1 MFLGDRE
8 PATDVE
14 WEHSWEQAVFE
25 FPKRRS
31 SRSSLALLAS
41 FLAHGTILFVL
52 LDRQP
57 IFVKPSS
64 VAWGRQNTSG
74 VLIYAPPRLELA
86 ANEHPKL
93 QLHRK
98 PKPAPAPPPAP
109 VEAARAGSQ
118 NGSMFSG
125 PAKGIE
131 AVPAIPLAFP
141 DPEIYPWQLSGV
153 QGDVIVEVTI
163 DQKGNVSDTRVLQSL
178 KQDIDQK
185 CIATLRN
192 WRFRPAMVDGIA
204 IASRQDVHFHFPS

>member
-1 MFLGDRE
+1 M
-8 PATDVE
+8 
-14 WEHSWEQAVFE
+14 FE

-31 SRSSLALLAS
+31 SRRNAALLAS
-41 FLAHGTILFVL
+41 FLVHGTVLFVL
-52 LDRQP
+52 MDRQP
-57 IFVKPSS
+57 AFVKPSS
-64 VAWGRQNTSG
+64 VTWGRQSTAG
-74 VLIYAPPRLELA
+74 TLIYAPPRLELA
-86 ANEHPKL
+86 SNAHPKL
-93 QLHRK
+93 QFHPK
-98 PKPAPAPPPAP
+98 PKPAPAPPVP

-131 AVPAIPLAFP
+131 ATPAIPLAFP
-141 DPEIYPWQLSGV
+141 DPEIYPWQVSGL

-178 KQDIDQK
+178 KQDIDEK

-192 WRFRPAMVDGIA
+192 WRFRPAMVDGMA

>member
-1 MFLGDRE
+1 MFE
-8 PATDVE
+8 
-14 WEHSWEQAVFE
+14 SS
-25 FPKRRS
+25 KRRS
-31 SRSSLALLAS
+31 LRPNTALLAS
-41 FLAHGTILFVL
+41 FLVHGAILFFL

-64 VAWGRQNTSG
+64 VSWGRQSTSG
-74 VLIYAPPRLELA
+74 TLIYAPPRLELA
-86 ANEHPKL
+86 SNEHPKL
-93 QLHRK
+93 QFHHK
-98 PKPAPAPPPAP
+98 PKPAPAPPPTP
-109 VEAARAGSQ
+109 VEAARAGSP

-131 AVPAIPLAFP
+131 ATPAIPLAFP

-178 KQDIDQK
+178 KQDIDDK

-192 WRFRPAMVDGIA
+192 WRFRPAMIDGMA